1 MKKKFYGIIGSL
13 MLLIACMFT
22 IGVYAS
28 VTQKHDTE
36 GDISYDPAIQESYL
50 LKDWQNKLTNTGVDL
65 STLTSITFTQQK
77 QDIPIGTIPISIG
90 AKDKTGTTQFDQNAN
105 CYDISAYIKNTSL
118 VFYSPK
124 IIYAPEDCSYL
135 FSNTASNKLSNLST
149 LSLKNFDT
157 SNTTKLDSIF
167 KNCSNISTLDLSLL
181 AINVGATTTDFFGGC
196 TNLKT
201 IQTPKT
207 TGAAITL
214 PTLTNKSFYKV
225 SNLTSQTSI
234 SVSSSS
240 FVLKVGA
247 LVTAN
252 PNGGTISNLNG
263 WKSATNP
270 TKVVLWDNNAIGT
283 LPDATKT
290 GHAIDGWYT
299 SETAG
304 TKVTSSTT
312 FNQNSTIFAHWNAN
326 ACAITYKLN
335 GGTNASGNPTSYNY
349 SESSQTISVNAP
361 TKVGYD
367 FAGWTVTNGSISGT
381 TLTINAKADSVTLEA
396 KWTASKYTITYKDQG
411 DVAFSGTHADGYP
424 RQHTYGTAT
433 TLKGAS
439 KTGYTFGGWF
449 ANKDCSGSAI
459 TTLGATSYTSAITLY
474 AKWTKNNYNY
484 TVTVPMTGTAQTVT
498 ITANGQSKTVN
509 TNNGTATFAIPYG
522 TKFTP
527 SIKVAYTSGRYNL
540 VWGTSATANRVA
552 SGTSINRGSEL
563 TMTESGLSDTV
574 KLTQLYFATAHLSKN
589 VGTDATYYIGTTN
602 NPTTAL
608 TNSQEYYFLSNAN
621 ITLYAKA
628 TFTSGKYNYTFG
640 NAVATPVAT
649 GTVVNSGAFAPTYA
663 GVTKILTISQLYT
676 LQAKANGNGT
686 VTPASEIY
694 VLRNGSASITAT
706 PTNETGYTTVFTNWA
721 KTSGACTIASTSS
734 ANTTISAITSN
745 TVVTAT
751 FTRTINS
758 YTLTANANNGTIAS
772 TTGWTGTGATATK
785 SVQYNAAYGTLPSV
799 SRTGYTFK
807 GWYTSATA
815 GTKVETTT
823 KMGTADT
830 TIYAQWTANKYN
842 IVYTLNNGTNASG
855 NPTEFTYSASTQTKT
870 VNNPTRT
877 GYTFAGWTV
886 DGGTI
891 SGTTLTIT
899 AGRTSDVTLTA
910 NWIANEYNINYE
922 LDGGTAASGN
932 PSKFV
937 YSDERQT
944 FEAKY
949 PTKTGYTCTGWTANC
964 GETLGTIVG
973 IEAGWAQDVVVTAI
987 WKAQVY
993 TITYKDQG
1001 DAEFSGTHADGYPR
1015 QHTYGT
1021 ATTLKGASKTGYAF
1035 GGWFANKECTNSA
1048 ITTLGATTYT
1058 SNITLYAK
1066 WTKNNYNYTVTVPM
1080 TGTAQTVTIT
1090 ANGQSKTVNTNNGT
1104 ATFAIPYGTKFTPSI
1119 KVAYTSGRYN
1129 LVWGTSATANRVA
1142 SGTSINR
1149 GSELTMTESGLSDT
1163 VKLTQLYFATAHL
1176 SKNVGTDA
1184 TYYIGTTNNPTT
1196 ALTNSQEYY
1205 FLSNANITLYAKATF
1220 TSGKYNYTFGNAV
1233 ATPVATGTVVNSG
1246 AFAPTYA
1253 GVTKILTISQLY
1265 TLQAKAN
1272 GNGTV
1277 TPASEIYVLR
1287 NGSAS
1292 ITATPTNETGYTTV
1306 FTNWAKTSG
1315 ACTIASTSSA
1325 NTTISAITSNTVVT
1339 ATFTRTAKIY
1349 TVTYESKTN
1358 GGTTVNQTKT
1368 VAYGSN
1374 VDLTLTATKDGWTFV
1389 GWNTSSTATTKLNS
1403 YSMPANDVT
1412 LYAIFSK
1419 VLTGTFNY
1427 YNNQTQKVSVTIFN
1441 TATNGTITAP
1451 SALGTPSGYTF
1462 RHWSTANTANAAK
1475 TVDASNSI
1483 TISTNTIYYG
1493 SYQKT
1498 VTGTFCYSAGTTSNY
1513 SDTATQK
1520 TATATATQYMNY
1532 TGTKIESN
1540 FTVPSAVTSSVGSAI
1555 AKTYKG
1561 VAITTNS
1568 TAVVTPTTAN
1578 TTFYAVYSEGLTF
1591 YYFNG
1596 TAHTNKAVERRMLS
1610 NGTQYKGSLDK
1621 DEPVPSAYDGGTFT
1635 SWQYQVSPDTSY
1647 TRQPLTTGVNV
1658 LYAKYTKSV
1667 EATFNYYNGTAAV
1680 TAKASANRYYVS
1692 NTSNSVSTFNNT
1704 ITVPSAVTANRTV
1717 SSVVYTYRGVRV
1729 DDSANGTVLG
1739 ASEITT
1745 ANTNY
1750 YASYSYTVTLSFNG
1764 NGSTSG
1770 TAPANVS
1777 GTAYMKY
1784 NGTKVGAS
1792 LTLPANPF
1800 AKTGYTLDATNPWNT
1815 NTAGTGTAYKAQTSY
1830 SFTTS
1835 VILYAKW
1842 TINSYTLTANA
1853 NNGTIA
1859 STTGWTGTGATATK
1873 SVQYND
1879 AYGTLPTVTR
1889 TGFGFK
1895 GWFTSETGGTQ
1906 VSGTTKMGTANTT
1919 IYAHW
1924 DANGYTII
1932 YNLGGGTNADGNP
1945 TSFSYSASAQT
1956 KTVNNPTRTGY
1967 TFAGWTVDGGT
1978 ISGTTLTIAAGRTSD
1993 VTLTANWTI
2002 NKFTV
2007 TIATN
2012 NSSYGSVDKTSIADV
2027 PYGSAIT
2034 VNGNKIT
2041 INGTTVTATAK
2052 TITGYTTKF
2061 KDWTNATGTI
2071 TAARTITAN
2080 FTSTI
2085 NSYTLTANANNGTI
2099 ASTTGWTGTGATATK
2114 SVQYNAQYGTLPTVS
2129 RTGYT
2134 FKGWYTSATAG
2145 TKVETTTKMGA
2156 SATTIYAQWTANKYN
2171 IVYTLNNGTNASGN
2185 PTSFSYSASAQTK
2198 TVNNPTRTGYTFA
2211 GWTVDGGTISGTTL
2225 TIAAGRTSD
2234 VTLTANWTINKFTVT
2249 IATNNSSYGSV
2260 DKTSIADVP
2269 YGSAITVNG
2278 NKITIN
2284 GTTVTATAKT
2294 ITGYTTKF
2302 KDWTNATGTITAART
2317 ITANFT
2323 STINSYTLTANANNG
2338 TIASTT
2344 GWTGTGATA
2353 TKSVQ
2358 YNAQYGT
2365 LPNVSRTGYTFKGWY
2380 TSATAGTKVETTT
2393 KMGAANTTIWAQW
2406 TQNVSYFANATLFK
2420 NILTA
2425 QSVDTATITSIK
2437 FTKSASDIP
2446 ASPTKTFSIGASDN
2460 TGTTAYTSSANCA
2473 DITAYLAGT
2482 SLVFYSQYTI
2492 YAPKSCYQ
2500 LFNPAGSYITPSFT
2514 AVKEIVFSNF
2524 DTSNVTDMSGMFE
2537 YCNSLVSLNLSG
2549 FDTQNVGYMTEMFRY
2564 CSSLKALD
2572 LNSFDTANVMDM
2584 DGMFWECNSLASLNV
2599 TSFDTS
2605 NVASMGSMFDACNSL
2620 ETLNLSSF
2628 EIIDDA
2634 EVRGML
2640 SGTSVLKTI
2649 QTPKTVNVAIDLSS
2663 GNFFKSSDLAT
2674 SYSQIPVGTASIE
2687 LKLGY
2692 TITANAN
2699 NGAIA
2704 TTSGWKG
2711 SGSTATK
2718 VVLWDNNTIGTL
2730 PTASRTG
2737 YTFKGWYTSA
2747 TAGTKVETTGKIS
2760 ENTTIYAQWEV
2771 ATVSLTA
2778 TYYGGGN
2785 EYTETFTVDMN
2796 STVYLVVDGAMM
2808 KYSSSSNAEDN
2819 ANSQFGKIETD
2830 ANYTLNADKNIVTI
2844 NVASTNINIE
2854 MYGYTSMDV
2863 AYKASEGGKSFGSYD
2878 FTTTVNNLIV
2888 KQTYYF
2894 VVRTDNIG
2902 AETIEAYATFEDA
2915 DPACYGPI
2923 SNVIYTNGDYSII
2936 NDDLIVVMYV
2946 PNQSGMTA
2954 MFEYVPPVVRY
2965 NIIYL
2970 DQNGDTFS
2978 GVHESGYPI
2987 LHTEGTDTA
2996 LKSATKVGY
3005 TFGGWFTNS
3014 ACTGDAIT
3022 TLGANDYTSDITL
3035 YAKWTINQYTIT
3047 AHANGGSVVET
3058 TGWTGSG
3065 ESATKSVTYLTAY
3078 GTLPQC
3084 TTDVIGMAFGGWY
3097 TEESGGTK
3105 VDASTVMSSSDVTI
3119 YAHYTTV
3126 TYQIYVYNDVDG
3138 TTTNYDWSVL
3148 DVNGKY
3154 VGYRES
3160 GIISYGETICLPNGI
3175 TGLIGWRVAKQDS
3188 NFEYSLATWGKSQ
3201 NDIIRE
3207 FTRYTNEQGMI
3218 DCSYS
3223 DEIFIKNLSSTVG
3236 ATLSIYPVFEITN
3249 KTITFD
3255 VYFNNTSSSDGIAEL
3270 ETVVWSA
3277 FTNFASISVNGER
3290 QMDGY
3295 LTDTESYHTTMPAN
3309 GTTVFSIGNLFD
3321 NSQGTLIGWLRNTVA
3336 GPSFNCSS
3344 ARLFINQG
3352 NGDVEITS
3360 TTADIRI
3367 LKNAHIILRC
3377 YEGTVYRLICDTN
3390 NGVLASLPDGWGAAD
3405 DYSANK
3411 SLIENTVIGEMP
3423 TATRAGYDFV
3433 GWYTTKDSGGTK
3445 VTSSDRMF
3453 SANTTL
3459 YARWSLKNIAINYI
3473 LYDGG
3478 TNSDSNPTS
3487 FVYSASAQTVEIPGV
3502 PTRSGYKFLKWVV
3515 YGGATNGSVDNTS
3528 TPAVL
3533 HVPAGRRETITLVAR
3548 WAKSYNVYFNSV
3560 YVDNDSTTEVP
3571 ISDPNGYI
3579 YASGHDGMFN
3589 AAVMYEGAT
3598 GLPTASRTGYYFLGW
3613 TVSVNGSDLDR
3624 VDFPVGVPF
3633 SAPSGFADWSYLY
3646 PVFTK
3651 ESYLRQDWYN
3661 SISKD
3666 ITTSIIF
3673 INDLNSISDLVDTTS
3688 GVSVGA
3694 INAYGEIA
3702 WANTSRYADVLAFG
3716 IGRNYAMTY
3725 YIYSPCTIYAPYN
3738 SGGLFLGLT
3747 KLKSINFGNFDTSK
3761 AKYTDSMFRNCSSFE
3776 SLDLSSFVTTSI
3788 ESMGWMFQNCS
3799 ALTSLDLSSFD
3810 TLNCDRFTSMFENC
3824 SSLTKL
3830 DLSNFY
3836 VSVNADDM
3844 LKGCTALEEVYAPK
3858 LNKVKIDLPS
3868 DKTWYNMIDGST
3880 ATAIGA
3886 VPVNRTETVI
3896 FKTTP
3901 PTYTLTSTERSTG
3914 IVTMGYAE
3922 NKDVQW
3928 KCFAYS
3934 TDGTTWTKCTGAI
3947 PTSAKYAYFVLDT
3960 YVSSLDKKAYLAED
3974 KYEVSSSDLEF
3985 YHSDSSTPSGVYA
3998 TDYYYS
4004 DVRKIL
4010 NTSLVATLGINA
4022 NNNICKAIQGRT
4034 LNDLYKLNALDS
4046 NKTPINQTSPKG
4058 ATMTTVDKFWIM
4070 SYNEADKYFDDVT
4083 ARQWNNGNQGVNYW
4097 LRSPNSSST
4106 IWEVFLNGQMAHT
4119 PFAATYCIRPA
4130 FQLRLA

>member
-1 MKKKFYGIIGSL
+1 M
-13 MLLIACMFT
+13 
-22 IGVYAS
+22 
-28 VTQKHDTE
+28 
-36 GDISYDPAIQESYL
+36 
-50 LKDWQNKLTNTGVDL
+50 
-65 STLTSITFTQQK
+65 
-77 QDIPIGTIPISIG
+77 
-90 AKDKTGTTQFDQNAN
+90 
-105 CYDISAYIKNTSL
+105 
-118 VFYSPK
+118 
-124 IIYAPEDCSYL
+124 
-135 FSNTASNKLSNLST
+135 
-149 LSLKNFDT
+149 
-157 SNTTKLDSIF
+157 
-167 KNCSNISTLDLSLL
+167 
-181 AINVGATTTDFFGGC
+181 
-196 TNLKT
+196 
-201 IQTPKT
+201 
-207 TGAAITL
+207 
-214 PTLTNKSFYKV
+214 
-225 SNLTSQTSI
+225 
-234 SVSSSS
+234 
-240 FVLKVGA
+240 
-247 LVTAN
+247 
-252 PNGGTISNLNG
+252 
-263 WKSATNP
+263 
-270 TKVVLWDNNAIGT
+270 
-283 LPDATKT
+283 
-290 GHAIDGWYT
+290 
-299 SETAG
+299 
-304 TKVTSSTT
+304 
-312 FNQNSTIFAHWNAN
+312 
-326 ACAITYKLN
+326 
-335 GGTNASGNPTSYNY
+335 
-349 SESSQTISVNAP
+349 
-361 TKVGYD
+361 
-367 FAGWTVTNGSISGT
+367 
-381 TLTINAKADSVTLEA
+381 
-396 KWTASKYTITYKDQG
+396 
-411 DVAFSGTHADGYP
+411 
-424 RQHTYGTAT
+424 
-433 TLKGAS
+433 
-439 KTGYTFGGWF
+439 
-449 ANKDCSGSAI
+449 
-459 TTLGATSYTSAITLY
+459 
-474 AKWTKNNYNY
+474 
-484 TVTVPMTGTAQTVT
+484 
-498 ITANGQSKTVN
+498 
-509 TNNGTATFAIPYG
+509 
-522 TKFTP
+522 
-527 SIKVAYTSGRYNL
+527 
-540 VWGTSATANRVA
+540 
-552 SGTSINRGSEL
+552 
-563 TMTESGLSDTV
+563 
-574 KLTQLYFATAHLSKN
+574 
-589 VGTDATYYIGTTN
+589 
-602 NPTTAL
+602 
-608 TNSQEYYFLSNAN
+608 
-621 ITLYAKA
+621 
-628 TFTSGKYNYTFG
+628 
-640 NAVATPVAT
+640 
-649 GTVVNSGAFAPTYA
+649 
-663 GVTKILTISQLYT
+663 
-676 LQAKANGNGT
+676 
-686 VTPASEIY
+686 
-694 VLRNGSASITAT
+694 
-706 PTNETGYTTVFTNWA
+706 
-721 KTSGACTIASTSS
+721 
-734 ANTTISAITSN
+734 
-745 TVVTAT
+745 
-751 FTRTINS
+751 
-758 YTLTANANNGTIAS
+758 
-772 TTGWTGTGATATK
+772 
-785 SVQYNAAYGTLPSV
+785 
-799 SRTGYTFK
+799 
-807 GWYTSATA
+807 
-815 GTKVETTT
+815 
-823 KMGTADT
+823 
-830 TIYAQWTANKYN
+830 
-842 IVYTLNNGTNASG
+842 
-855 NPTEFTYSASTQTKT
+855 
-870 VNNPTRT
+870 
-877 GYTFAGWTV
+877 
-886 DGGTI
+886 
-891 SGTTLTIT
+891 
-899 AGRTSDVTLTA
+899 
-910 NWIANEYNINYE
+910 
-922 LDGGTAASGN
+922 
-932 PSKFV
+932 
-937 YSDERQT
+937 
-944 FEAKY
+944 
-949 PTKTGYTCTGWTANC
+949 
-964 GETLGTIVG
+964 
-973 IEAGWAQDVVVTAI
+973 
-987 WKAQVY
+987 
-993 TITYKDQG
+993 
-1001 DAEFSGTHADGYPR
+1001 
-1015 QHTYGT
+1015 
-1021 ATTLKGASKTGYAF
+1021 
-1035 GGWFANKECTNSA
+1035 
-1048 ITTLGATTYT
+1048 
-1058 SNITLYAK
+1058 
-1066 WTKNNYNYTVTVPM
+1066 
-1080 TGTAQTVTIT
+1080 
-1090 ANGQSKTVNTNNGT
+1090 
-1104 ATFAIPYGTKFTPSI
+1104 
-1119 KVAYTSGRYN
+1119 
-1129 LVWGTSATANRVA
+1129 
-1142 SGTSINR
+1142 
-1149 GSELTMTESGLSDT
+1149 
-1163 VKLTQLYFATAHL
+1163 
-1176 SKNVGTDA
+1176 
-1184 TYYIGTTNNPTT
+1184 
-1196 ALTNSQEYY
+1196 
-1205 FLSNANITLYAKATF
+1205 
-1220 TSGKYNYTFGNAV
+1220 
-1233 ATPVATGTVVNSG
+1233 
-1246 AFAPTYA
+1246 
-1253 GVTKILTISQLY
+1253 
-1265 TLQAKAN
+1265 
-1272 GNGTV
+1272 
-1277 TPASEIYVLR
+1277 
-1287 NGSAS
+1287 
-1292 ITATPTNETGYTTV
+1292 
-1306 FTNWAKTSG
+1306 
-1315 ACTIASTSSA
+1315 
-1325 NTTISAITSNTVVT
+1325 
-1339 ATFTRTAKIY
+1339 
-1349 TVTYESKTN
+1349 
-1358 GGTTVNQTKT
+1358 
-1368 VAYGSN
+1368 
-1374 VDLTLTATKDGWTFV
+1374 
-1389 GWNTSSTATTKLNS
+1389 
-1403 YSMPANDVT
+1403 
-1412 LYAIFSK
+1412 
-1419 VLTGTFNY
+1419 
-1427 YNNQTQKVSVTIFN
+1427 
-1441 TATNGTITAP
+1441 
-1451 SALGTPSGYTF
+1451 
-1462 RHWSTANTANAAK
+1462 
-1475 TVDASNSI
+1475 
-1483 TISTNTIYYG
+1483 
-1493 SYQKT
+1493 
-1498 VTGTFCYSAGTTSNY
+1498 
-1513 SDTATQK
+1513 
-1520 TATATATQYMNY
+1520 
-1532 TGTKIESN
+1532 
-1540 FTVPSAVTSSVGSAI
+1540 
-1555 AKTYKG
+1555 
-1561 VAITTNS
+1561 
-1568 TAVVTPTTAN
+1568 
-1578 TTFYAVYSEGLTF
+1578 
-1591 YYFNG
+1591 
-1596 TAHTNKAVERRMLS
+1596 
-1610 NGTQYKGSLDK
+1610 
-1621 DEPVPSAYDGGTFT
+1621 
-1635 SWQYQVSPDTSY
+1635 
-1647 TRQPLTTGVNV
+1647 
-1658 LYAKYTKSV
+1658 
-1667 EATFNYYNGTAAV
+1667 
-1680 TAKASANRYYVS
+1680 
-1692 NTSNSVSTFNNT
+1692 
-1704 ITVPSAVTANRTV
+1704 
-1717 SSVVYTYRGVRV
+1717 
-1729 DDSANGTVLG
+1729 
-1739 ASEITT
+1739 
-1745 ANTNY
+1745 
-1750 YASYSYTVTLSFNG
+1750 
-1764 NGSTSG
+1764 
-1770 TAPANVS
+1770 
-1777 GTAYMKY
+1777 
-1784 NGTKVGAS
+1784 
-1792 LTLPANPF
+1792 
-1800 AKTGYTLDATNPWNT
+1800 
-1815 NTAGTGTAYKAQTSY
+1815 
-1830 SFTTS
+1830 
-1835 VILYAKW
+1835 
-1842 TINSYTLTANA
+1842 
-1853 NNGTIA
+1853 
-1859 STTGWTGTGATATK
+1859 
-1873 SVQYND
+1873 
-1879 AYGTLPTVTR
+1879 PTVTR

-1932 YNLGGGTNADGNP
+1932 YNLDGGTNADGNP

-2114 SVQYNAQYGTLPTVS
+2114 SVQYNAQYGTLPT
-2129 RTGYT
+2129 
-2134 FKGWYTSATAG
+2134 
-2145 TKVETTTKMGA
+2145 
-2156 SATTIYAQWTANKYN
+2156 
-2171 IVYTLNNGTNASGN
+2171 
-2185 PTSFSYSASAQTK
+2185 
-2198 TVNNPTRTGYTFA
+2198 
-2211 GWTVDGGTISGTTL
+2211 
-2225 TIAAGRTSD
+2225 
-2234 VTLTANWTINKFTVT
+2234 
-2249 IATNNSSYGSV
+2249 
-2260 DKTSIADVP
+2260 
-2269 YGSAITVNG
+2269 
-2278 NKITIN
+2278 
-2284 GTTVTATAKT
+2284 
-2294 ITGYTTKF
+2294 
-2302 KDWTNATGTITAART
+2302 
-2317 ITANFT
+2317 
-2323 STINSYTLTANANNG
+2323 
-2338 TIASTT
+2338 
-2344 GWTGTGATA
+2344 
-2353 TKSVQ
+2353 
-2358 YNAQYGT
+2358 
-2365 LPNVSRTGYTFKGWY
+2365 VSRTGYTFKGWY

-3352 NGDVEITS
+3352 NGDVEVTS

-3459 YARWSLKNIAINYI
+3459 YARWSLKNVAINYM
-3473 LYDGG
+3473 LYGG
-3478 TNSDSNPTS
+3478 TNSDNNPTS

-3613 TVSVNGSDLDR
+3613 TVSVNGSDLNR

-3747 KLKSINFGNFDTSK
+3747 KLNSINFGSFDTSK

-3810 TLNCDRFTSMFENC
+3810 TSNCDRFTSMFENC

-3830 DLSNFY
+3830 DLSNFD

-3880 ATAIGA
+3880 TTAIGA
-3886 VPVNRTETVI
+3886 VPVNRPETVI

-4010 NTSLVATLGINA
+4010 NTSLVTTLGINA

>member
-135 FSNTASNKLSNLST
+135 FSNTASNKLSNLAT

-167 KNCSNISTLDLSLL
+167 KNCSNISTLDLSSL

-263 WKSATNP
+263 WKNATNP

-304 TKVTSSTT
+304 TKVTSLTT

-349 SESSQTISVNAP
+349 SESSQTIPVNAP

-411 DVAFSGTHADGYP
+411 DVA
-424 RQHTYGTAT
+424 
-433 TLKGAS
+433 
-439 KTGYTFGGWF
+439 
-449 ANKDCSGSAI
+449 
-459 TTLGATSYTSAITLY
+459 
-474 AKWTKNNYNY
+474 
-484 TVTVPMTGTAQTVT
+484 
-498 ITANGQSKTVN
+498 
-509 TNNGTATFAIPYG
+509 
-522 TKFTP
+522 
-527 SIKVAYTSGRYNL
+527 
-540 VWGTSATANRVA
+540 
-552 SGTSINRGSEL
+552 
-563 TMTESGLSDTV
+563 
-574 KLTQLYFATAHLSKN
+574 
-589 VGTDATYYIGTTN
+589 
-602 NPTTAL
+602 
-608 TNSQEYYFLSNAN
+608 
-621 ITLYAKA
+621 
-628 TFTSGKYNYTFG
+628 
-640 NAVATPVAT
+640 
-649 GTVVNSGAFAPTYA
+649 
-663 GVTKILTISQLYT
+663 
-676 LQAKANGNGT
+676 
-686 VTPASEIY
+686 
-694 VLRNGSASITAT
+694 
-706 PTNETGYTTVFTNWA
+706 
-721 KTSGACTIASTSS
+721 
-734 ANTTISAITSN
+734 
-745 TVVTAT
+745 
-751 FTRTINS
+751 
-758 YTLTANANNGTIAS
+758 
-772 TTGWTGTGATATK
+772 
-785 SVQYNAAYGTLPSV
+785 
-799 SRTGYTFK
+799 
-807 GWYTSATA
+807 
-815 GTKVETTT
+815 
-823 KMGTADT
+823 
-830 TIYAQWTANKYN
+830 
-842 IVYTLNNGTNASG
+842 
-855 NPTEFTYSASTQTKT
+855 
-870 VNNPTRT
+870 
-877 GYTFAGWTV
+877 
-886 DGGTI
+886 
-891 SGTTLTIT
+891 
-899 AGRTSDVTLTA
+899 
-910 NWIANEYNINYE
+910 
-922 LDGGTAASGN
+922 
-932 PSKFV
+932 
-937 YSDERQT
+937 
-944 FEAKY
+944 
-949 PTKTGYTCTGWTANC
+949 
-964 GETLGTIVG
+964 
-973 IEAGWAQDVVVTAI
+973 
-987 WKAQVY
+987 
-993 TITYKDQG
+993 
-1001 DAEFSGTHADGYPR
+1001 FSGTHADGYPR

-1129 LVWGTSATANRVA
+1129 LVWGSTATATRVT

-1176 SKNVGTDA
+1176 SKDVGTDA

-1196 ALTNSQEYY
+1196 ALTDSQEYY
-1205 FLSNANITLYAKATF
+1205 FLSNANITLYAKTTY
-1220 TSGKYNYTFGNAV
+1220 TSGAYNSTFGS
-1233 ATPVATGTVVNSG
+1233 ATATKVATGTVVNSG

-1253 GVTKILTISQLY
+1253 GVTKTLTISQLY

-1292 ITATPTNETGYTTV
+1292 VTATPTNATGYTTV
-1306 FTNWAKTSG
+1306 FAKWAKTSG
-1315 ACTIASTSSA
+1315 ACTIASPSSA

-1339 ATFTRTAKIY
+1339 ATFTR
-1349 TVTYESKTN
+1349 
-1358 GGTTVNQTKT
+1358 
-1368 VAYGSN
+1368 
-1374 VDLTLTATKDGWTFV
+1374 
-1389 GWNTSSTATTKLNS
+1389 
-1403 YSMPANDVT
+1403 
-1412 LYAIFSK
+1412 
-1419 VLTGTFNY
+1419 
-1427 YNNQTQKVSVTIFN
+1427 
-1441 TATNGTITAP
+1441 
-1451 SALGTPSGYTF
+1451 
-1462 RHWSTANTANAAK
+1462 
-1475 TVDASNSI
+1475 
-1483 TISTNTIYYG
+1483 
-1493 SYQKT
+1493 
-1498 VTGTFCYSAGTTSNY
+1498 
-1513 SDTATQK
+1513 
-1520 TATATATQYMNY
+1520 
-1532 TGTKIESN
+1532 
-1540 FTVPSAVTSSVGSAI
+1540 
-1555 AKTYKG
+1555 
-1561 VAITTNS
+1561 
-1568 TAVVTPTTAN
+1568 
-1578 TTFYAVYSEGLTF
+1578 
-1591 YYFNG
+1591 
-1596 TAHTNKAVERRMLS
+1596 
-1610 NGTQYKGSLDK
+1610 
-1621 DEPVPSAYDGGTFT
+1621 
-1635 SWQYQVSPDTSY
+1635 
-1647 TRQPLTTGVNV
+1647 
-1658 LYAKYTKSV
+1658 
-1667 EATFNYYNGTAAV
+1667 
-1680 TAKASANRYYVS
+1680 
-1692 NTSNSVSTFNNT
+1692 
-1704 ITVPSAVTANRTV
+1704 
-1717 SSVVYTYRGVRV
+1717 
-1729 DDSANGTVLG
+1729 
-1739 ASEITT
+1739 
-1745 ANTNY
+1745 
-1750 YASYSYTVTLSFNG
+1750 
-1764 NGSTSG
+1764 
-1770 TAPANVS
+1770 
-1777 GTAYMKY
+1777 
-1784 NGTKVGAS
+1784 
-1792 LTLPANPF
+1792 
-1800 AKTGYTLDATNPWNT
+1800 
-1815 NTAGTGTAYKAQTSY
+1815 
-1830 SFTTS
+1830 
-1835 VILYAKW
+1835 

-1873 SVQYND
+1873 SVQYNA
-1879 AYGTLPTVTR
+1879 AYGTLPTVSR
-1889 TGFGFK
+1889 TGYTFK
-1895 GWFTSETGGTQ
+1895 GWYTSATAGTKVET
-1906 VSGTTKMGTANTT
+1906 TTKMGTADTT
-1919 IYAHW
+1919 IYAQW
-1924 DANGYTII
+1924 TANKYNIVYTL
-1932 YNLGGGTNADGNP
+1932 NNGTNASGNP
-1945 TSFSYSASAQT
+1945 TEFTYSASTQT
-1956 KTVNNPTRTGY
+1956 KTVNNPTRIGY

-2007 TIATN
+2007 TIVTN

-2099 ASTTGWTGTGATATK
+2099 ASTTGWTGTGETATK
-2114 SVQYNAQYGTLPTVS
+2114 SVQYNDAYGTLPT
-2129 RTGYT
+2129 
-2134 FKGWYTSATAG
+2134 A
-2145 TKVETTTKMGA
+2145 
-2156 SATTIYAQWTANKYN
+2156 
-2171 IVYTLNNGTNASGN
+2171 
-2185 PTSFSYSASAQTK
+2185 
-2198 TVNNPTRTGYTFA
+2198 
-2211 GWTVDGGTISGTTL
+2211 
-2225 TIAAGRTSD
+2225 
-2234 VTLTANWTINKFTVT
+2234 
-2249 IATNNSSYGSV
+2249 
-2260 DKTSIADVP
+2260 
-2269 YGSAITVNG
+2269 
-2278 NKITIN
+2278 
-2284 GTTVTATAKT
+2284 
-2294 ITGYTTKF
+2294 
-2302 KDWTNATGTITAART
+2302 
-2317 ITANFT
+2317 
-2323 STINSYTLTANANNG
+2323 
-2338 TIASTT
+2338 
-2344 GWTGTGATA
+2344 
-2353 TKSVQ
+2353 
-2358 YNAQYGT
+2358 
-2365 LPNVSRTGYTFKGWY
+2365 VSRTGYTFKGWY

-2393 KMGAANTTIWAQW
+2393 KMGAA
-2406 TQNVSYFANATLFK
+2406 
-2420 NILTA
+2420 
-2425 QSVDTATITSIK
+2425 D
-2437 FTKSASDIP
+2437 
-2446 ASPTKTFSIGASDN
+2446 
-2460 TGTTAYTSSANCA
+2460 
-2473 DITAYLAGT
+2473 
-2482 SLVFYSQYTI
+2482 
-2492 YAPKSCYQ
+2492 
-2500 LFNPAGSYITPSFT
+2500 
-2514 AVKEIVFSNF
+2514 
-2524 DTSNVTDMSGMFE
+2524 
-2537 YCNSLVSLNLSG
+2537 
-2549 FDTQNVGYMTEMFRY
+2549 
-2564 CSSLKALD
+2564 
-2572 LNSFDTANVMDM
+2572 
-2584 DGMFWECNSLASLNV
+2584 
-2599 TSFDTS
+2599 
-2605 NVASMGSMFDACNSL
+2605 
-2620 ETLNLSSF
+2620 
-2628 EIIDDA
+2628 
-2634 EVRGML
+2634 
-2640 SGTSVLKTI
+2640 
-2649 QTPKTVNVAIDLSS
+2649 
-2663 GNFFKSSDLAT
+2663 
-2674 SYSQIPVGTASIE
+2674 
-2687 LKLGY
+2687 
-2692 TITANAN
+2692 
-2699 NGAIA
+2699 
-2704 TTSGWKG
+2704 
-2711 SGSTATK
+2711 
-2718 VVLWDNNTIGTL
+2718 
-2730 PTASRTG
+2730 
-2737 YTFKGWYTSA
+2737 
-2747 TAGTKVETTGKIS
+2747 
-2760 ENTTIYAQWEV
+2760 TTIYAQWEV

-3084 TTDVIGMAFGGWY
+3084 TTDVIGMAFEGWY

-3160 GIISYGETICLPNGI
+3160 GIISYGETICLPSGI

-3188 NFEYSLATWGKSQ
+3188 NFEYSLATWGKSK

-3255 VYFNNTSSSDGIAEL
+3255 VYFNNTSSSDGIIAL

-3295 LTDTESYHTTMPAN
+3295 LTDTENYHTTMPAN
-3309 GTTVFSIGNLFD
+3309 GTTVFSIGNLFN

-3405 DYSANK
+3405 GYSANK

-3459 YARWSLKNIAINYI
+3459 YARWSLKNVAINYM
-3473 LYDGG
+3473 LYGG
-3478 TNSDSNPTS
+3478 TNSDNNPTS

-3747 KLKSINFGNFDTSK
+3747 KLNSINFGSFDTSK
-3761 AKYTDSMFRNCSSFE
+3761 TKYTDSMFRNCSSFE

-3810 TLNCDRFTSMFENC
+3810 TSNCDRFTSMFENC

-3960 YVSSLDKKAYLAED
+3960 YISSLDKKAYLAED

-4010 NTSLVATLGINA
+4010 NTSLVTTLGINA

>member
-13 MLLIACMFT
+13 MFLIVCMFT

-135 FSNTASNKLSNLST
+135 FSNTASNKLSNLAT

-167 KNCSNISTLDLSLL
+167 KNCSNISTLDLSSL

-207 TGAAITL
+207 TNVAIAL

-225 SNLTSQTSI
+225 SDLTSQTQI
-234 SVSSSS
+234 STSSSS

-304 TKVTSSTT
+304 TKVTSLTT

-349 SESSQTISVNAP
+349 SESSQTISSVNAP

-396 KWTASKYTITYKDQG
+396 NWTASKYTITYKDQG
-411 DVAFSGTHADGYP
+411 DVAFSGTHASGRP
-424 RQHTYGTAT
+424 TEHTYGTAT

-449 ANKDCSGSAI
+449 ANKECTNSAI
-459 TTLGATSYTSAITLY
+459 TTLGATAYTSNITLY

-552 SGTSINRGSEL
+552 SGTNINRGSEL

-574 KLTQLYFATAHLSKN
+574 KLTQLYFATAQLSKN

-640 NAVATPVAT
+640 NTVATPVAT
-649 GTVVNSGAFAPTYA
+649 GTVVNSGAFAPTYT
-663 GVTKILTISQLYT
+663 GVTKTLTISQLYT

-706 PTNETGYTTVFTNWA
+706 PTNATGYTTVFTNWA
-721 KTSGACTIASTSS
+721 KTSGTCTIASTSS
-734 ANTTISAITSN
+734 ANTTVSAITSN

-823 KMGTADT
+823 KMGTADA

-891 SGTTLTIT
+891 SGTTLTIA

-910 NWIANEYNINYE
+910 NW
-922 LDGGTAASGN
+922 
-932 PSKFV
+932 
-937 YSDERQT
+937 
-944 FEAKY
+944 
-949 PTKTGYTCTGWTANC
+949 TAN
-964 GETLGTIVG
+964 
-973 IEAGWAQDVVVTAI
+973 
-987 WKAQVY
+987 KY

-1001 DAEFSGTHADGYPR
+1001 DVAFSGTHASGRPTE
-1015 QHTYGT
+1015 HTYGT
-1021 ATTLKGASKTGYAF
+1021 ATTLKGASKTGYTF

-1048 ITTLGATTYT
+1048 ITTLGATAYT

-1142 SGTSINR
+1142 SGTNINR

-1163 VKLTQLYFATAHL
+1163 VKLTQLYFATAQL

-1220 TSGKYNYTFGNAV
+1220 TSGKYNYTFGNTV

-1246 AFAPTYA
+1246 AFAPTYT
-1253 GVTKILTISQLY
+1253 GVTKTLTISQLY

-1292 ITATPTNETGYTTV
+1292 ITATPTNATGYTTV

-1315 ACTIASTSSA
+1315 TCTIASTSSA
-1325 NTTISAITSNTVVT
+1325 NTTVSAITANTVVT

-1358 GGTTVNQTKT
+1358 GGTTANQTKT

-1389 GWNTSSTATTKLNS
+1389 GWNTSSTATTKLTS

-1427 YNNQTQKVSVTIFN
+1427 YNNQTQTVSVTIFN
-1441 TATNGTITAP
+1441 KATNGTITAP
-1451 SALGTPSGYTF
+1451 SALGTPNGYTF
-1462 RHWSTANTANAAK
+1462 RHWSTVNTANAAK

-1483 TISTNTIYYG
+1483 TISTNTTYYG

-1498 VTGTFCYSAGTTSNY
+1498 VTGTFFYSAGTTSSY
-1513 SDTATQK
+1513 SDTATQ
-1520 TATATATQYMNY
+1520 TSTTATATQYMNY

-1568 TAVVTPTTAN
+1568 TTVVIPTTAN

-1635 SWQYQVSPDTSY
+1635 SWQYQINPDTSY

-1667 EATFNYYNGTAAV
+1667 EATFNYHNGTSAT

-1717 SSVVYTYRGVRV
+1717 SSVVYTYRGVRT
-1729 DDSANGTVLG
+1729 DDSANGAVLG

-1745 ANTNY
+1745 ANTTY

-1800 AKTGYTLDATNPWNT
+1800 AKTGYTLDSTYPWNT

-1859 STTGWTGTGATATK
+1859 TTTGWTGTGATATK
-1873 SVQYND
+1873 SVQYNSE
-1879 AYGTLPTVTR
+1879 YGTLPTVTR

-1895 GWFTSETGGTQ
+1895 GWFTSATGGTQ
-1906 VSGTTKMGTANTT
+1906 VSGTTKMGTANAT
-1919 IYAHW
+1919 IYAQW

-1932 YNLGGGTNADGNP
+1932 YNLDGGTNADGNP

-1956 KTVNNPTRTGY
+1956 KTVNNPTKTGY

-1978 ISGTTLTIAAGRTSD
+1978 ISGTTLTISAGRTSD

-2012 NSSYGSVDKTSIADV
+2012 NSTYGSVDKTSIADV

-2061 KDWTNATGTI
+2061 VNWTNATGTI

-2080 FTSTI
+2080 FASTI

-2099 ASTTGWTGTGATATK
+2099 ATTTGWTGTGATATK
-2114 SVQYNAQYGTLPTVS
+2114 SVQYNAEYGTLPTVS

-2134 FKGWYTSATAG
+2134 FKGWYTSATNG
-2145 TKVETTTKMGA
+2145 TKVETTTKMGPA
-2156 SATTIYAQWTANKYN
+2156 NTTIYAQWA
-2171 IVYTLNNGTNASGN
+2171 
-2185 PTSFSYSASAQTK
+2185 
-2198 TVNNPTRTGYTFA
+2198 
-2211 GWTVDGGTISGTTL
+2211 
-2225 TIAAGRTSD
+2225 
-2234 VTLTANWTINKFTVT
+2234 
-2249 IATNNSSYGSV
+2249 
-2260 DKTSIADVP
+2260 
-2269 YGSAITVNG
+2269 
-2278 NKITIN
+2278 
-2284 GTTVTATAKT
+2284 
-2294 ITGYTTKF
+2294 
-2302 KDWTNATGTITAART
+2302 
-2317 ITANFT
+2317 
-2323 STINSYTLTANANNG
+2323 
-2338 TIASTT
+2338 
-2344 GWTGTGATA
+2344 
-2353 TKSVQ
+2353 
-2358 YNAQYGT
+2358 
-2365 LPNVSRTGYTFKGWY
+2365 
-2380 TSATAGTKVETTT
+2380 
-2393 KMGAANTTIWAQW
+2393 
-2406 TQNVSYFANATLFK
+2406 QNVSYFVNYSLFADILNAQ
-2420 NILTA
+2420 NI
-2425 QSVDTATITSIK
+2425 DTDTIASIK

-2492 YAPKSCYQ
+2492 YAPLESNAMFKGIFGELTSVT
-2500 LFNPAGSYITPSFT
+2500 FN
-2514 AVKEIVFSNF
+2514 NF
-2524 DTSNVTDMSGMFE
+2524 DTSNVTNMEGMFAG
-2537 YCNSLVSLNLSG
+2537 CIKLITLNLSG
-2549 FDTQNVGYMTEMFRY
+2549 FNTSKVADMSNMFEG
-2564 CSSLKALD
+2564 CESLSSLD
-2572 LNSFDTANVMDM
+2572 LSNFDMTKVTVTGDM
-2584 DGMFWECNSLASLNV
+2584 LYDCNS
-2599 TSFDTS
+2599 
-2605 NVASMGSMFDACNSL
+2605 
-2620 ETLNLSSF
+2620 
-2628 EIIDDA
+2628 
-2634 EVRGML
+2634 
-2640 SGTSVLKTI
+2640 LKTI
-2649 QTPKTVNVAIDLSS
+2649 QTPKNVKVAIDLPGS
-2663 GNFFKSSDLAT
+2663 NFYKTSNLST
-2674 SYSQIPVGTASIE
+2674 SYSQIPVGNASIT
-2687 LKLGY
+2687 LKRGY
-2692 TITANAN
+2692 TLTANAN
-2699 NGAIA
+2699 NGTIA
-2704 TTSGWKG
+2704 ATSDWTG
-2711 SGSTATK
+2711 SGTTATK
-2718 VVLWDNNTIGTL
+2718 VVLFDNNAISNF
-2730 PTASRTG
+2730 PSVSRSG

-2747 TAGTKVETTGKIS
+2747 TDGTKVETTGKIS

-2978 GVHESGYPI
+2978 GVHASGYPI

-3035 YAKWTINQYTIT
+3035 YAKWTINSYTLT
-3047 AHANGGSVVET
+3047 ADANGG
-3058 TGWTGSG
+3058 GI
-3065 ESATKSVTYLTAY
+3065 
-3078 GTLPQC
+3078 
-3084 TTDVIGMAFGGWY
+3084 DVIDESIWTVIGNGEAAQKVLQYNQDYGALPECQGNEGYVFDGWY
-3097 TEESGGTK
+3097 TDIEGGTL
-3105 VDASTVMSSSDVTI
+3105 VDDLTKMGGQDKTI
-3119 YAHYTTV
+3119 YAHYSPIRYRVTFYNDDTGVDEIPSFDILDVFGNQTTV
-3126 TYQIYVYNDVDG
+3126 IDGYVEYGQIIIAPNIPG
-3138 TTTNYDWSVL
+3138 ILGFTLTNTTNS
-3148 DVNGKY
+3148 
-3154 VGYRES
+3154 
-3160 GIISYGETICLPNGI
+3160 SY
-3175 TGLIGWRVAKQDS
+3175 
-3188 NFEYSLATWGKSQ
+3188 
-3201 NDIIRE
+3201 
-3207 FTRYTNEQGMI
+3207 
-3218 DCSYS
+3218 
-3223 DEIFIKNLSSTVG
+3223 
-3236 ATLSIYPVFEITN
+3236 
-3249 KTITFD
+3249 
-3255 VYFNNTSSSDGIAEL
+3255 
-3270 ETVVWSA
+3270 A
-3277 FTNFASISVNGER
+3277 F
-3290 QMDGY
+3290 
-3295 LTDTESYHTTMPAN
+3295 
-3309 GTTVFSIGNLFD
+3309 
-3321 NSQGTLIGWLRNTVA
+3321 
-3336 GPSFNCSS
+3336 SS
-3344 ARLFINQG
+3344 ARWGTSVDNLTKTVSDGKIKINIGDSIYIKNIASTHGQTFEIKPINEQLTKNIG
-3352 NGDVEITS
+3352 LYWYKEDTSYVGDLGYDNVNIANAIRERIYVTLNGS
-3360 TTADIRI
+3360 TTNPTSLEMGQQETLQGKITFKVGDLFGDKTDLADTWSGIYFDPYYGVKSLKLFVDLNDGRGEVQITKDTADFRI
-3367 LKNAHIILRC
+3367 VRDANIIFRYYVNSTYVLTC
-3377 YEGTVYRLICDTN
+3377 NPNGGTAVVSPN
-3390 NGVLASLPDGWGAAD
+3390 NENDGWVASEYPYKRLREGARI
-3405 DYSANK
+3405 N
-3411 SLIENTVIGEMP
+3411 SLP
-3423 TATRAGYDFV
+3423 TATRTGYEFAGWSTLPYAGGEILDSSTAMYGQDTTIYALWIPV
-3433 GWYTTKDSGGTK
+3433 QYT
-3445 VTSSDRMF
+3445 
-3453 SANTTL
+3453 
-3459 YARWSLKNIAINYI
+3459 IAYN
-3473 LYDGG
+3473 LDGG
-3478 TNSDSNPTS
+3478 TISSGNPTTYT
-3487 FVYSASAQTVEIPGV
+3487 YSTSAQTIQIPNA
-3502 PTRSGYKFLKWVV
+3502 PTRSGYKFVKWTVS
-3515 YGGATNGSVDNTS
+3515 GGSVNGTVS
-3528 TPAVL
+3528 SSGTLSIPARKT
-3533 HVPAGRRETITLVAR
+3533 GTITLVAQ
-3548 WAKSYNVYFNSV
+3548 WKKTYIVYFMFQYN
-3560 YVDNDSTTEVP
+3560 TGEEV
-3571 ISDPNGYI
+3571 IDIEHTDPNGY
-3579 YASGHDGMFN
+3579 MFEGN
-3589 AAVMYEGAT
+3589 EYTYKQAYIYEGAT
-3598 GLPTASRTGYYFLGW
+3598 GLPIATLAGHKFLGYFYYGADSCPSP
-3613 TVSVNGSDLDR
+3613 TVVDITAEYQFPIDQPLKIPSDFR
-3624 VDFPVGVPF
+3624 
-3633 SAPSGFADWSYLY
+3633 DWMYLY
-3646 PVFTK
+3646 PVF
-3651 ESYLRQDWYN
+3651 ERIDGYLSKNWKN
-3661 SISKD
+3661 SITNMSSVQSILFTSDSSK
-3666 ITTSIIF
+3666 IP
-3673 INDLNSISDLVDTTS
+3673 S
-3688 GVSVGA
+3688 GVTPVSVGA
-3694 INAYGEIA
+3694 KQNGTDAWTSDCDTLDVKLYQGGTSLVVYCAGNLCVVDAQNMFNGEVFSSLTSLTLDNIDTSKVTSMDYMFFGCSNL
-3702 WANTSRYADVLAFG
+3702 NTLNLS
-3716 IGRNYAMTY
+3716 
-3725 YIYSPCTIYAPYN
+3725 
-3738 SGGLFLGLT
+3738 
-3747 KLKSINFGNFDTSK
+3747 NFDTSK
-3761 AKYTDSMFRNCSSFE
+3761 VTSMVSMFRECSN
-3776 SLDLSSFVTTSI
+3776 LNTLNLS
-3788 ESMGWMFQNCS
+3788 N
-3799 ALTSLDLSSFD
+3799 FD
-3810 TLNCDRFTSMFENC
+3810 TSRVTRSMDYMFYGCSNLETLNLSNFDTSKVTSMRYMFTGC
-3824 SSLTKL
+3824 SNLNTL
-3830 DLSNFY
+3830 DLSNFVTSNVTNMY
-3836 VSVNADDM
+3836 GMFYGCRNLETLNLSNFDTSKVTDMYHMFSNCSKLQTLNISSFNIASGCSVTSM
-3844 LKGCTALEEVYAPK
+3844 LAGCTSLRHIYSPK
-3858 LNKVKIDLPS
+3858 INHVAIELPQGL
-3868 DKTWYNMIDGST
+3868 TFYIYNTQMSEI
-3880 ATAIGA
+3880 
-3886 VPVNRTETVI
+3886 VVN
-3896 FKTTP
+3896 
-3901 PTYTLTSTERSTG
+3901 TSG
-3914 IVTMGYAE
+3914 NPKY
-3922 NKDVQW
+3922 
-3928 KCFAYS
+3928 YS
-3934 TDGTTWTKCTGAI
+3934 TI
-3947 PTSAKYAYFVLDT
+3947 
-3960 YVSSLDKKAYLAED
+3960 
-3974 KYEVSSSDLEF
+3974 
-3985 YHSDSSTPSGVYA
+3985 
-3998 TDYYYS
+3998 
-4004 DVRKIL
+4004 
-4010 NTSLVATLGINA
+4010 
-4022 NNNICKAIQGRT
+4022 
-4034 LNDLYKLNALDS
+4034 
-4046 NKTPINQTSPKG
+4046 KG
-4058 ATMTTVDKFWIM
+4058 SMWI
-4070 SYNEADKYFDDVT
+4070 
-4083 ARQWNNGNQGVNYW
+4083 
-4097 LRSPNSSST
+4097 
-4106 IWEVFLNGQMAHT
+4106 
-4119 PFAATYCIRPA
+4119 
-4130 FQLRLA
+4130 